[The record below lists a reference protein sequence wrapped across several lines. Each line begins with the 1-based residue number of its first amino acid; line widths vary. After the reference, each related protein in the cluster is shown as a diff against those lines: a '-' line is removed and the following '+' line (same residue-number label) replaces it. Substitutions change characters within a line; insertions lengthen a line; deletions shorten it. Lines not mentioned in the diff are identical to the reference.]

1 MKRQLRWYVRTMQ
14 SIGIVILLFISLW
27 PRTGEAQKDTRTK
40 WEELVQAARKEGRV
54 TIASAASERYHQALV
69 TGFQKAYPGIE
80 VDRSGLQ
87 SREVLPRIT
96 QERKAGLF
104 LWDIRIGGPTSMLV
118 GLRPLGALAAI
129 KPVLVLPEVLDDSKW
144 DGGFDDGF
152 ADKEKR
158 CCYMFSRYVS
168 PTINVNRDVIPLGDF
183 ESAKDL
189 LNPKFAGKIA
199 WHDPRGEGA
208 GLNSAMLFMMG
219 YGEDFLRKLFS
230 QQKIAYFQNR
240 RQAAEAVVKGQYPI
254 GVGLSIEIESLQ
266 DKGAGK
272 NVRPI
277 EEGKFGSV
285 GNLSVG
291 VGALALIDPAP
302 HPNAAKVYLNW
313 LLSREGQDA
322 WFRGTDLNSR
332 RVDVPGNPDNA
343 PKPGNKYI
351 VTATEDLVPQREH
364 ARKLA
369 EQLLP
374 R

>member
-1 MKRQLRWYVRTMQ
+1 
-14 SIGIVILLFISLW
+14 
-27 PRTGEAQKDTRTK
+27 
-40 WEELVQAARKEGRV
+40 
-54 TIASAASERYHQALV
+54 
-69 TGFQKAYPGIE
+69 
-80 VDRSGLQ
+80 
-87 SREVLPRIT
+87 
-96 QERKAGLF
+96 
-104 LWDIRIGGPTSMLV
+104 MLV

-168 PTINVNRDVIPLGDF
+168 PTIYVNRDVIPLGDF

-219 YGEDFLRKLFS
+219 YGEDFLRKLFF

-240 RQAAEAVVKGQYPI
+240 RQLAEAVVQGQYPI
-254 GVGLSIEIESLQ
+254 GIGGDAEIKSLRA
-266 DKGAGK
+266 KGAGK
-272 NVRPI
+272 NVHPI
-277 EEGKFGSV
+277 EEGKFGV
-285 GNLSVG
+285 GDLSVG
-291 VGALALIDPAP
+291 VGAVALIDPAP
-302 HPNAAKVYLNW
+302 HPNAAKVYINW

-322 WFRGTDLNSR
+322 WFRGADLNSR

-343 PKPGNKYI
+343 PKPGNKYL

>member
-1 MKRQLRWYVRTMQ
+1 MM
-14 SIGIVILLFISLW
+14 
-27 PRTGEAQKDTRTK
+27 
-40 WEELVQAARKEGRV
+40 
-54 TIASAASERYHQALV
+54 
-69 TGFQKAYPGIE
+69 
-80 VDRSGLQ
+80 
-87 SREVLPRIT
+87 
-96 QERKAGLF
+96 
-104 LWDIRIGGPTSMLV
+104 V

-129 KPVLVLPEVLDDSKW
+129 KPLLVLPGILDDSKW
-144 DGGFDDGF
+144 DGGFDAGF
-152 ADKEKR
+152 ADNEKR
-158 CCYMFSRYVS
+158 CCYMFSRKVS

-199 WHDPRGEGA
+199 WHDPRAQGP

-240 RQAAEAVVKGQYPI
+240 RQAAEAVVKGQYAIGI
-254 GVGLSIEIESLQ
+254 GVSVEVESLRA
-266 DKGAGK
+266 KGAGK
-272 NVRPI
+272 NVLPI
-277 EEGKFGSV
+277 EEGKLGSV

-291 VGALALIDPAP
+291 DGAVALIDPAP

-322 WFRGTDLNSR
+322 WFRGTGLNSR
-332 RVDVPGNPDNA
+332 RVDIPGNPDTA
-343 PKPGNKYI
+343 PKPGNKYLI
-351 VTATEDLVPQREH
+351 TATEDLVPQREH
-364 ARKLA
+364 AKKLA

>member
-1 MKRQLRWYVRTMQ
+1 MKHQLRCNVRTMQ
-14 SIGIVILLFISLW
+14 SVCIVILLFISLW

-104 LWDIRIGGPTSMLV
+104 LWDFRIGGPTSMMV

-129 KPVLVLPEVLDDSKW
+129 KPLLVLPGILDDSKW
-144 DGGFDDGF
+144 DGGFDAGF

-158 CCYMFSRYVS
+158 CCYMFSRKVS

-199 WHDPRGEGA
+199 MHDTRGEGA

-240 RQAAEAVVKGQYPI
+240 QQAAEAVVKGQYPI
-254 GVGLSIEIESLQ
+254 GIGIGAEMEYLQ
-266 DKGAGK
+266 AKGAGK
-272 NVRPI
+272 NVLPI
-277 EEGKFGSV
+277 EEGKLGSV

-291 VGALALIDPAP
+291 DGAVALID
-302 HPNAAKVYLNW
+302 
-313 LLSREGQDA
+313 
-322 WFRGTDLNSR
+322 
-332 RVDVPGNPDNA
+332 
-343 PKPGNKYI
+343 
-351 VTATEDLVPQREH
+351 
-364 ARKLA
+364 
-369 EQLLP
+369 
-374 R
+374 